1 VPLARSFAF
10 RLGAAVVAAAVT
22 ALVVNAAF
30 AARFDRYLH
39 QQQHAQVTRI
49 TLAVGRA
56 YAGHGKWDLR
66 ALEGL
71 VPAVGSG
78 VLRVVTPSGRGV
90 WQWDGH
96 RMSWNNQWMQHAPAK
111 TGHRHSG
118 HGTTGN
124 RSGSG
129 SGGQGGTGQGNCG
142 SWDNCGSWNSGGSF
156 GGGSSNSGSWNGGW
170 TGSAPGSRAGRP
182 ALVLVAAV
190 AASPG
195 PSAGPVVLG
204 PVQRIPITVHGKVV
218 GTALVRVP
226 QATALPDAVAFR
238 GEVIAL
244 VLAAGAAAALVS
256 LLLGIFFA
264 RRAARPVRDLSTA
277 AQAMAAGDRSARLD
291 VSRGDEFGQVNQAV
305 NALADAAEGE
315 EKLRQGFAAEVAHEL
330 RTPLTILRSQVEGL
344 RVGVLEPSPAALA
357 SLEEEVARIT
367 PLVADLQILGAA
379 DAAGFTLERTQTDL
393 GKIADETAR
402 EFAGLFEGA
411 DVQLQTR
418 LEPAIAWADPVRA
431 GQILAN
437 LLSNALKYTPP
448 RRARPPGS
456 DHRWAVGGAAG
467 VRHRP
472 RHPRRRTA
480 AHLRPVLPR
489 PHRPPRRHRHR
500 PHGGRRTRRRARR
513 DRRRRQPA
521 RPGRHLHRPP
531 ARANPNRAAT
541 ASSQILHT
549 RCLALRQKDR
559 EGDHDE
565 EHQENPHRRSDRPR
579 AGSHRRTRLR
589 QHHHRQPPRPGPAH
603 RHRNNPQPRPASGRP
618 GPHRLV

>member
-1 VPLARSFAF
+1 
-10 RLGAAVVAAAVT
+10 
-22 ALVVNAAF
+22 
-30 AARFDRYLH
+30 
-39 QQQHAQVTRI
+39 
-49 TLAVGRA
+49 
-56 YAGHGKWDLR
+56 
-66 ALEGL
+66 
-71 VPAVGSG
+71 
-78 VLRVVTPSGRGV
+78 
-90 WQWDGH
+90 
-96 RMSWNNQWMQHAPAK
+96 
-111 TGHRHSG
+111 
-118 HGTTGN
+118 
-124 RSGSG
+124 
-129 SGGQGGTGQGNCG
+129 
-142 SWDNCGSWNSGGSF
+142 
-156 GGGSSNSGSWNGGW
+156 
-170 TGSAPGSRAGRP
+170 
-182 ALVLVAAV
+182 
-190 AASPG
+190 
-195 PSAGPVVLG
+195 VVLG

-291 VSRGDEFGQVNQAV
+291 VSGGDEFGQVNQAV

-456 DHRWAVGGAAG
+456 DHRWAVGGDGCPTPAPASPPTNCRTSSTGSSAAAPPAPPAPASAS
-467 VRHRP
+467 RWSP
-472 RHPRRRTA
+472 NSPPRTA
-480 AHLRPVLPR
+480 G
-489 PHRPPRRHRHR
+489 PPT
-500 PHGGRRTRRRARR
+500 P
-513 DRRRRQPA
+513 PA
-521 RPGRHLHRPP
+521 SP
-531 ARANPNRAAT
+531 ARAPPSPSACPRKPKPGRNRFLT
-541 ASSQILHT
+541 DPSHPLPSVKT
-549 RCLALRQKDR
+549 
-559 EGDHDE
+559 EG
-565 EHQENPHRRSDRPR
+565 QRRRSR
-579 AGSHRRTRLR
+579 
-589 QHHHRQPPRPGPAH
+589 
-603 RHRNNPQPRPASGRP
+603 
-618 GPHRLV
+618 